1 MMEKREGVSENMQEK
16 RENGIVYLGNL
27 VKGERGRVVAIDAE
41 GEFARRIREMGFV
54 PGASVEIM
62 GHAPLQDPVAVR
74 VKGCTLS
81 LRKQDARY
89 IQVALETQDIK

>member
-1 MMEKREGVSENMQEK
+1 MQK
-16 RENGIVYLGNL
+16 SRENSIVYLESL
-27 VKGERGRVVAIDAE
+27 VKGEKGRVVAIDAE

-62 GHAPLQDPVAVR
+62 GYAPLQDPVAVK

-81 LRKQDARY
+81 LRRQDAKY
-89 IQVALETQDIK
+89 IQVTLETPDVK